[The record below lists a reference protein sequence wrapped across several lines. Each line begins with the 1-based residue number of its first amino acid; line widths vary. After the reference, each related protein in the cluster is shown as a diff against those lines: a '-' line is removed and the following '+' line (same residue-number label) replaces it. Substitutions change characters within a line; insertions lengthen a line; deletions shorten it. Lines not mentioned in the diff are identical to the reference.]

1 MHSATP
7 MPAAAPQPEAV
18 PPPLHIVR
26 RALRLVRTHPLGA
39 TGGVVVL
46 LLVAMAILA
55 PALSP
60 YDPVAQDAERVLR
73 SPGADHWLGAD
84 NLGRDIWSRIA
95 FGARVSLG
103 VGFVSVLLG
112 SAAGAL
118 AGVAGG
124 YYGRYTDAVLQQI
137 ADALLAFPT
146 LVLALGIMAVLGTS
160 TVNVILAI
168 ALVQAPRAARVVRSQ
183 ALAVSGAEFVAAARI
198 MGAGSPRVVLRHV
211 LPHCA
216 APFLVIS
223 TSALGAAVVLEASL
237 SFLGLGVPAPAPSWG
252 GMLAGPGRDY
262 FNEAPWMALWPGLA
276 ISLAVYGFNLLGDA
290 LRDALDPRQR
300 PV

>member
-1 MHSATP
+1 M
-7 MPAAAPQPEAV
+7 
-18 PPPLHIVR
+18 
-26 RALRLVRTHPLGA
+26 
-39 TGGVVVL
+39 
-46 LLVAMAILA
+46 LLVAMALFA
-55 PALSP
+55 PLLSP
-60 YDPVAQDAERVLR
+60 YDPVAQDADSVLH
-73 SPGADHWLGAD
+73 SPGAEHWLGAD

-103 VGFVSVLLG
+103 VGFLSVLLG
-112 SAAGAL
+112 SAVGAL
-118 AGVAGG
+118 AGVVGG
-124 YYGRYTDAVLQQI
+124 YYGRYVDAALQQA

-146 LVLALGIMAVLGTS
+146 LVLALGIMAVLGAS
-160 TVNVILAI
+160 TANVILAI

-183 ALAVSGAEFVAAARI
+183 ALAVSSAEYVAAARI
-198 MGAGSPRVVLRHV
+198 VGAGSPRVVLRHV
-211 LPHCA
+211 LPHCV

-223 TSALGAAVVLEASL
+223 TSALGAAIVLEASL

-262 FNEAPWMALWPGLA
+262 FNAAPWMALWPGLA

-290 LRDALDPRQR
+290 LRDVLDPRQR